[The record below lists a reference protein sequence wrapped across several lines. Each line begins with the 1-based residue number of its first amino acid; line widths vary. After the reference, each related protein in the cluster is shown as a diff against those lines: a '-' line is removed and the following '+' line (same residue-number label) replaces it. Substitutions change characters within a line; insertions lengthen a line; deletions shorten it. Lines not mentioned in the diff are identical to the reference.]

1 MFVVCDPRLI
11 QQARTINR
19 IHRELLWLSFM
30 NVMYFP
36 EEEEDCGGGR
46 QGDWE
51 GSRMVEE
58 EVGPSWKKYVYVS
71 TGRIV

>member
-1 MFVVCDPRLI
+1 
-11 QQARTINR
+11 
-19 IHRELLWLSFM
+19 M
-30 NVMYFP
+30 NLMHFP

-58 EVGPSWKKYVYVS
+58 EVGPSWEKYVYVS